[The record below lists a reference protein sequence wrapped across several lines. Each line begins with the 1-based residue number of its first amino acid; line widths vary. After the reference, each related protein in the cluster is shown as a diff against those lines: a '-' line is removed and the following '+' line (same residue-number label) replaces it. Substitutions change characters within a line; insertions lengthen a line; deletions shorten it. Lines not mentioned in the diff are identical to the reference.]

1 MPGVERTETPIVPP
15 TSVSR
20 RPSTVNSCSLTIPDA
35 SDMRHASYS
44 PPMYD
49 DRHNRRRCPEE
60 TAMPMIEVTAPE
72 GTIAPE
78 AREELLEELAGRL
91 LHWEGAPDTEFFRSI
106 SWVYFNE
113 IAADG
118 LYVGGRS
125 AGERRVRVEVTT
137 PEGAL
142 SQRRRAGLVADV
154 HAAVSRVAGIAP
166 DDGLHVWV
174 LCREIAEG
182 SWGAGGA
189 IVEFEKL
196 RAASKAERE
205 RTEEPAPA

>member
-1 MPGVERTETPIVPP
+1 
-15 TSVSR
+15 
-20 RPSTVNSCSLTIPDA
+20 
-35 SDMRHASYS
+35 
-44 PPMYD
+44 
-49 DRHNRRRCPEE
+49 
-60 TAMPMIEVTAPE
+60 MPMIEVTAPA
-72 GTIAPE
+72 GAIPAD
-78 AREELLEELAGRL
+78 ALEELLEELAGRL
-91 LHWEGAPDTEFFRSI
+91 LHWEGAPDTEFFRSV

-113 IAADG
+113 IPADG
-118 LYVGGRS
+118 VYVGGPSR
-125 AGERRVRVEVTT
+125 GEPRIRVEVTT

-142 SQRRRAGLVADV
+142 SQRRRAGLVGDV

-166 DDGLHVWV
+166 EDGLHVWV

-205 RTEEPAPA
+205 RAEAPAPA

>member
-1 MPGVERTETPIVPP
+1 
-15 TSVSR
+15 
-20 RPSTVNSCSLTIPDA
+20 
-35 SDMRHASYS
+35 
-44 PPMYD
+44 
-49 DRHNRRRCPEE
+49 
-60 TAMPMIEVTAPE
+60 MPMIEVTAPA
-72 GTIAPE
+72 GAIAPE

-113 IAADG
+113 VPADG
-118 LYVGGRS
+118 LYVGGRRG
-125 AGERRVRVEVTT
+125 GEPRIRVEVTT

-154 HAAVSRVAGIAP
+154 HAAVSRVAGVAP
-166 DDGLHVWV
+166 EDGLRVWV

-189 IVEFEKL
+189 IVEFEQL

-205 RTEEPAPA
+205 RAEAPAPAPA

>member
-1 MPGVERTETPIVPP
+1 
-15 TSVSR
+15 
-20 RPSTVNSCSLTIPDA
+20 
-35 SDMRHASYS
+35 
-44 PPMYD
+44 
-49 DRHNRRRCPEE
+49 
-60 TAMPMIEVTAPE
+60 MPMIEVTAPA
-72 GTIAPE
+72 GAIPAD
-78 AREELLEELAGRL
+78 AREELLDELTGRL

-106 SWVYFNE
+106 SWVYFHE
-113 IAADG
+113 LPADA

-125 AGERRVRVEVTT
+125 GGSPRVRVEITT

-154 HAAVSRVAGIAP
+154 HAAVSRAMGISPEEAGVR
-166 DDGLHVWV
+166 VWV

-189 IVEFEKL
+189 IIEFEQL

-205 RTEEPAPA
+205 RTEAPAPAPAEPFVVHFAVS